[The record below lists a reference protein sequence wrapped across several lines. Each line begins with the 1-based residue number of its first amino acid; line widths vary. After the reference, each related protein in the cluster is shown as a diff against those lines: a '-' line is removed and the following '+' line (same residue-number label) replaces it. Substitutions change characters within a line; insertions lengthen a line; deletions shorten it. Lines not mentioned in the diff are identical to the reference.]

1 MSILTAIFQAI
12 GQVLTYIFP
21 LSESGHSSVFHD
33 FAGRFTNNCSELTGL
48 IHIGMAIGIAAAFYK
63 IFLKLIF
70 EFVSA
75 GRDLFTRKLDLKKTT
90 NSRKFMYYT
99 FIPYIFML
107 VYLIPIGGGRNI
119 FELLHSYSYDGNLIS
134 EGVSFLINAV
144 LLIIAFIKLS
154 KNEKGGQLSAPAVL
168 LTSVLVFFSVPVSG
182 LSMCALVISV
192 LSLFGV
198 NRKIA
203 FRYFISL
210 SVPILVVRGI
220 IEIACCVTYINIIAG
235 IIGVVVAG
243 VLAYFVSKF
252 LLFFVKNNYLNYFSY
267 YGFTV
272 GGLSL
277 IIGIIEIVINNR

>member
-21 LSESGHSSVFHD
+21 LSESGHSSIFHD

-144 LLIIAFIKLS
+144 LLIIAFVKLS
-154 KNEKGGQLSAPAVL
+154 RIEKGGQLSAPAVL

-192 LSLFGV
+192 LALFGV

-220 IEIACCVTYINIIAG
+220 IEIACCVTYVNIIAG
-235 IIGVVVAG
+235 IIGVLVAG
-243 VLAYFVSKF
+243 VLAYFVSKL
-252 LLFFVKNNYLNYFSY
+252 LLFVVKNNYLNYFSY

>member
-220 IEIACCVTYINIIAG
+220 IEIACCVTYVNIIAG
-235 IIGVVVAG
+235 IIGILVAG
-243 VLAYFVSKF
+243 VLAYFVSKL
-252 LLFFVKNNYLNYFSY
+252 LLFVVKNNYLNYFSY

>member
-220 IEIACCVTYINIIAG
+220 IEIACCVTYVNIIAG

-243 VLAYFVSKF
+243 VLAYFVSKL

>member
-220 IEIACCVTYINIIAG
+220 IEIACCVTYVNIIAG
-235 IIGVVVAG
+235 IIGVLVAG
-243 VLAYFVSKF
+243 VLAYFVSKL
-252 LLFFVKNNYLNYFSY
+252 LLFVVKNNYLNYFSY

>member
-1 MSILTAIFQAI
+1 M
-12 GQVLTYIFP
+12 LTYIFP
-21 LSESGHSSVFHD
+21 LSESGHSSIFHD

-48 IHIGMAIGIAAAFYK
+48 IHIGMAIGIATAFYK

-70 EFVSA
+70 EFVST

-107 VYLIPIGGGRNI
+107 VYLIPVGGGRNI

-134 EGVSFLINAV
+134 ESVSFLINAV

-154 KNEKGGQLSAPAVL
+154 KNEKGSQLSAPAVL

-182 LSMCALVISV
+182 LSMCALVLSV
-192 LSLFGV
+192 LVLFGV

-220 IEIACCVTYINIIAG
+220 IEIACCVTYVNIIAG

-243 VLAYFVSKF
+243 VLAYFVSKL
-252 LLFFVKNNYLNYFSY
+252 LLFVVKNNYLNYFSY
-267 YGFTV
+267 YGFTL

-277 IIGIIEIVINNR
+277 IIGIIEIIINNR